1 MPGTFQRSCGLKWP
15 AVRCGNQAQCILARC
30 GLPEIGS
37 PALFSGFCRDVR
49 AFAHTKLECG
59 ARASGGGVTLAAL
72 NLPLVP
78 GLAFFNAVCADGF
91 QGSVLT
97 CGQGHAKTVGVK
109 GTGFVKT
116 FCYVCWR
123 VTFTLNTKAP
133 DGLKCRNF
141 SHVYPLASTVQES
154 R

>member
-1 MPGTFQRSCGLKWP
+1 MPGTFQRFCGLKWP

-30 GLPEIGS
+30 GLPEISS
-37 PALFSGFCRDVR
+37 PAFFSGFCCDVR

-59 ARASGGGVTLAAL
+59 TRASGGGVTLAAL

-78 GLAFFNAVCADGF
+78 RLAVVNAVCSDSF
-91 QGSVLT
+91 QGAVFA

-123 VTFTLNTKAP
+123 VAFALDTKAP
-133 DGLKCRNF
+133 YGLKCRNF
-141 SHVYPLASTVQES
+141 SHVYPFACTVQES